1 MVFSGLLFLWYFL
14 PIFLLFY
21 FVAPT
26 QWKNTVA
33 LIGSCFFYAWGAP
46 EFFLGLFPSLIIDFY
61 LVRLSNLSKGNLQ
74 KWLFRINIGLIILLL
89 LVAKYLNFFVDN
101 INQVVNLWGANGI
114 IIKNIILPI
123 GISFITFQ
131 RLSYVLDCKAKKT
144 KPLENFQNYALYI
157 LLFPQLIAGPI
168 IRFNEIAA
176 QLINR
181 QHQDTIDDKL
191 SGFFRFII
199 GLAKKVLIADTLGSV
214 ADGIFDLAPESLNM
228 ATAWLG
234 IIAYAFQIYFDFSGY
249 SDMAIGIAR
258 MMGFRFPENFN
269 FPYISQSITE
279 FWRRWHITLGNWM
292 RDYLYIPLGGN
303 RVSTNRM
310 YLNLWIVFL
319 LSGLWHGAAW
329 TFIIWGAFHG
339 LFLILDRLF
348 LLKLLKKWGKFP
360 AILLTYF
367 IVLIG
372 WVFFKANDFSHALG
386 YIQQLF
392 SFNLGSLI
400 YYTSNKFWFF
410 LVIAFCFSFIGIFPK
425 VEDRVV
431 VFFDNTTTLWLLNLK
446 VVITLFLGS
455 YCLLEVMASDFNP
468 FIYFQF

>member
-21 FVAPT
+21 FAAPS

-33 LIGSCFFYAWGAP
+33 LVGSCFFYAWGAP
-46 EFFLGLFPSLIIDFY
+46 EFFLFLFPSLIIDFY
-61 LVRLSNLSKGNLQ
+61 LVRLTNLSIGSLQ
-74 KWLFRINIGLIILLL
+74 KWLYGLNLTLILLL
-89 LVAKYLNFFVDN
+89 LLIAKYLNFFVGN
-101 INQVVNLWGANGI
+101 INQFVQLWGANGI
-114 IIKNIILPI
+114 AMKAIVLPI

-131 RLSYVLDCKAKKT
+131 RISYVIDCWTKKT
-144 KPLENFQNYALYI
+144 APLVQFQNYALYI

-168 IRFNEIAA
+168 IRFNEVAA

-181 QHQDTIDDKL
+181 QQQDTIDFKL

-199 GLAKKVLIADTLGSV
+199 GLSKKVLIADTIGV
-214 ADGIFDLAPESLNM
+214 VVDGIFEMPLGNLNM

-234 IIAYAFQIYFDFSGY
+234 IIAYSFQIYYDFSGY
-249 SDMAIGIAR
+249 SDMAIGLAR
-258 MMGFRFPENFN
+258 MLGFRFPENFN
-269 FPYISQSITE
+269 FPYIAQNISE

-303 RVSTNRM
+303 RVSKRRM
-310 YLNLWIVFL
+310 YFNLWTVFL

-329 TFIIWGAFHG
+329 TFIFWGAFHG

-348 LLKLLKKWGKFP
+348 LIKYLTKLGKIP
-360 AILLTYF
+360 AMLITYF

-372 WVFFKANDFSHALG
+372 WIFFRADSFSDAVG

-392 SFNLGSLI
+392 SMDLGGI
-400 YYTSNKFWFF
+400 VYYVSNKFWLVLVVAIVFAFF
-410 LVIAFCFSFIGIFPK
+410 GLLPKMEKKVANIFANAPNTRMLLLKSFLAFI
-425 VEDRVV
+425 
-431 VFFDNTTTLWLLNLK
+431 
-446 VVITLFLGS
+446 LGS
-455 YCLLEVMASDFNP
+455 YCLVETMASDFNP
-468 FIYFQF
+468 FIYFRF

>member
-1 MVFSGLLFLWYFL
+1 M
-14 PIFLLFY
+14 
-21 FVAPT
+21 
-26 QWKNTVA
+26 
-33 LIGSCFFYAWGAP
+33 
-46 EFFLGLFPSLIIDFY
+46 
-61 LVRLSNLSKGNLQ
+61 
-74 KWLFRINIGLIILLL
+74 
-89 LVAKYLNFFVDN
+89 
-101 INQVVNLWGANGI
+101 
-114 IIKNIILPI
+114 
-123 GISFITFQ
+123 
-131 RLSYVLDCKAKKT
+131 SYVLDCKAKKT

>member
-21 FVAPT
+21 FAAPT

-33 LIGSCFFYAWGAP
+33 LLGSCFFYAWGAP
-46 EFFLGLFPSLIIDFY
+46 EFFFLLFPSLIIDFY
-61 LVRLSNLSKGNLQ
+61 LVRLTNLSIGKLQ
-74 KWLFRINIGLIILLL
+74 KCLYAVNLTLIILLL
-89 LVAKYLNFFVDN
+89 LIAKYLNFFVEN
-101 INQVVNLWGANGI
+101 INQVVQLWGANGI
-114 IIKNIILPI
+114 NMKAIVLPI

-131 RLSYVLDCKAKKT
+131 RISYVIDCWTKKT
-144 KPLENFQNYALYI
+144 TPLVHFQNYALYI

-168 IRFNEIAA
+168 IRFNEIAG
-176 QLINR
+176 QIINR
-181 QHQDTIDDKL
+181 QQQDTIDYKL

-199 GLAKKVLIADTLGSV
+199 GLSKKVLIADSIGLV
-214 ADGIFDLAPESLNM
+214 VDGIFGMPLGNLNM

-234 IIAYAFQIYFDFSGY
+234 IIAYSFQIYYDFSGY

-258 MMGFRFPENFN
+258 MLGFRFPENFN
-269 FPYISQSITE
+269 FPYIAQNISE

-303 RVSTNRM
+303 RVSKGRM
-310 YLNLWIVFL
+310 YVNLWTVFL

-329 TFIIWGAFHG
+329 TFIFWGAFHG

-348 LLKLLKKWGKFP
+348 LINYLTKLGKIP
-360 AILLTYF
+360 AILITYF

-372 WVFFKANDFSHALG
+372 WVFFRADTFSYALG

-392 SFNLGSLI
+392 SFKLGSLV
-400 YYTSNKFWFF
+400 YYASNKFWWML
-410 LVIAFCFSFIGIFPK
+410 LVAIVFAFYGVLPKMEQKVASIFANAPNNGILTLKCFVAFI
-425 VEDRVV
+425 
-431 VFFDNTTTLWLLNLK
+431 
-446 VVITLFLGS
+446 LGS
-455 YCLLEVMASDFNP
+455 YCLLETMASDFNP
-468 FIYFQF
+468 FIYFRF